1 MHLLGDCEEWIT
13 YKKHLRPWL
22 TGHSS
27 SVNGSQHH
35 NHLVTLPLR
44 AEASLFVF
52 PPYSFLFVLPANL
65 HRVPCP
71 LESSFL

>member
-27 SVNGSQHH
+27 SVNGSHDY
-35 NHLVTLPLR
+35 NHLVTLPSR
-44 AEASLFVF
+44 AETPVFLF
-52 PPYSFLFVLPANL
+52 PPLSFLFVLPANL
-65 HRVPCP
+65 CWVPCP
-71 LESSFL
+71 LERSFL